1 MMAGAKQ
8 SRNSQWGSQLSSVGT
23 RFSKTKMCRF
33 ELLGM
38 CTKGTQCPFAHG
50 CVELKPLPD
59 LRCTKLCRELIQFG
73 KCTDKACSY
82 AHSKE
87 ELRSSQER
95 AQAMMRN
102 GAFRQQRGGGGSGN
116 GRSSAEV
123 PSGKAASV
131 TPGLAGW
138 EGFAGASALAAAATG
153 AGAGLSA
160 SPEAMAGFD
169 AAFRLLAAAQA
180 QGALHGLQ
188 GDPSTF
194 DWQALALTMAVAAAG
209 GAGAKAPSRAA
220 AAPQASAMGS
230 KGSPAYV
237 PLRLD
242 AGPSAHDGIG
252 KGAFGASALS
262 GRRGLGSDM
271 QGACLGL
278 PVSVGT
284 EEEFDELDQEEDGDE
299 EYAEHALTGPDA
311 TSWEDLYLG
320 SALCADVGAGRAAKA
335 SEDEGLGPMS
345 ASPWAGPWAGSWS
358 GAGWGGNWNAVATSG
373 VPAGPS
379 PSLLSDP
386 MGMTASSLWAGHS
399 VSIAQQDDPWQ
410 YVAHVL
416 PHSGGTPKK
425 NMRSVRTSESTIC
438 TLGDE
443 QLRL

>member
-8 SRNSQWGSQLSSVGT
+8 SRNSQ
-23 RFSKTKMCRF
+23 FSKTKMCRF

-38 CTKGTQCPFAHG
+38 CTKGTQCPFAHV

-73 KCTDKACSY
+73 KCTNKACSY

-87 ELRSSQER
+87 ELRSSHER

-102 GAFRQQRGGGGSGN
+102 GAFRQQRGGGGGN

-138 EGFAGASALAAAATG
+138 EGFAG
-153 AGAGLSA
+153 LSA
-160 SPEAMAGFD
+160 SSEAMAGFD

-209 GAGAKAPSRAA
+209 GAGAKAPSRVA

-237 PLRLD
+237 PLRSQKYRAFSVSREA
-242 AGPSAHDGIG
+242 AGGSSGSMS
-252 KGAFGASALS
+252 GAPKRPPCGASFFDDDHSFLI
-262 GRRGLGSDM
+262 GRTSR
-271 QGACLGL
+271 L
-278 PVSVGT
+278 PVGKPRSKLVASG
-284 EEEFDELDQEEDGDE
+284 E
-299 EYAEHALTGPDA
+299 
-311 TSWEDLYLG
+311 
-320 SALCADVGAGRAAKA
+320 RAQKA
-335 SEDEGLGPMS
+335 
-345 ASPWAGPWAGSWS
+345 
-358 GAGWGGNWNAVATSG
+358 
-373 VPAGPS
+373 
-379 PSLLSDP
+379 
-386 MGMTASSLWAGHS
+386 
-399 VSIAQQDDPWQ
+399 
-410 YVAHVL
+410 
-416 PHSGGTPKK
+416 
-425 NMRSVRTSESTIC
+425 R
-438 TLGDE
+438 
-443 QLRL
+443 